1 MKCFKDKRLF
11 DEGYSFD
18 WDIPV
23 ERVPHVLIV
32 GASGAGKTFATK
44 LFLASFAYSYL
55 DSQFLIADY
64 KADSD
69 FAFLENSLA
78 FKKFETV
85 SEILFKGLEIL
96 EKRQRGQDI
105 SRNFILICFDE
116 FNAWQNSLDR
126 KAREQAIK
134 DFTRLIQ
141 LGRSFKIYVAVAQQD
156 AHKHSLSLSRDS
168 IGTVIA
174 LGKLSKET
182 ISMLFSDEKESII
195 SNNPRGVGYMKI
207 GGKSSRL
214 IVVPSY
220 KIIPIE
226 RLIKKAVER
235 SNCYFE

>member
-1 MKCFKDKRLF
+1 MKCFKDKKLS
-11 DEGYSFD
+11 DEGYSFY

-23 ERVPHVLIV
+23 ESVPHALLV

-44 LFLASFAYSYL
+44 GFLACFAHSYP
-55 DSQFLIADY
+55 DSRFLIADY

-78 FKKFETV
+78 FKRFDNV
-85 SEILFKGLEIL
+85 SEILAKGLDIL
-96 EKRQRGQDI
+96 EERQRGLDI
-105 SRNFILICFDE
+105 SRHFVVICFDE

-134 DFTRLIQ
+134 DYTRLIQ
-141 LGRSFKIYVAVAQQD
+141 LGRSFKIYVVVAQQD
-156 AHKHSLSLSRDS
+156 AHKNSLSLSRDS

-195 SNNPRGVGYMKI
+195 SNTPRGVGYMKI

-226 RLIKKAVER
+226 GLIKKAVER